1 MQVTLIHRTG
11 IDNAVAA
18 SMCCVGK
25 EYDKNMLYEHKKL
38 YLINRVADR
47 HTSVLEHIV
56 YQFKIEGLSRAAL
69 QELAR
74 HRMASYS
81 VQSTRWALKKLLGGK
96 WNDKE
101 ASELLKSIDDG
112 GEIDTANLHQ
122 LYNVYSEIERGVK
135 NDIAKYGL
143 PEAFLTTLFMTVNAR
158 SLRNFFGLR
167 TSKRALK
174 EMREL
179 ANRMIMSIGTDE
191 LFLFSDIIGGK
202 K

>member
-1 MQVTLIHRTG
+1 
-11 IDNAVAA
+11 
-18 SMCCVGK
+18 MCCVGK